1 MIFEILEAD
10 GFICDH
16 QFDNVL
22 SQVKPSTEMVL
33 LFSTKEINGDIA
45 VDANYIPEFRKKY
58 KKFIEKLSIN
68 RTVILF
74 LNSWYKQFSDI
85 FEIAGVTEVIYLD
98 LFLYDTYRK
107 LVVHK
112 YSPLVS
118 SYKIQD
124 KNNYLFL
131 MNKPANI
138 HRIGLLYKLYR
149 NDLLG
154 DCTYSFIIH
163 NSFTDAECRKKMSF
177 LTDNEFNEFYQSTK
191 RSLDLDYDLT
201 QIEQINHTHY
211 TGIPYDFELFNLCN
225 FQLISETHFDTTVW
239 ITEKTWISI
248 ANKKPFII
256 ASYPGI
262 LKKLKSMG
270 FRTFESY
277 TKIPDYDEIKNDDDR
292 LNAIVENVKY
302 WNNNIKDFYSE
313 ILKDTEHNYQ
323 LFLKRAQFNE
333 SIINNFIDNYQ
344 LPLNCDFVRAYDN
357 YNNQIWYKG
366 IK

>member
-16 QFDNVL
+16 QFDDVL
-22 SQVKPSTEMVL
+22 SRVTPSTEMVL

-45 VDANYIPEFRKKY
+45 VDTNYIPEFKKKY
-58 KKFIEKLSIN
+58 KNFIEKLSIN

-74 LNSWYKQFSDI
+74 LNSWYKQYSDI
-85 FEIAGVTEVIYLD
+85 FEIKGITEVVYLD

-107 LVVHK
+107 LVVHN

-118 SYKIQD
+118 SYEIKN

-138 HRIGLLYKLYR
+138 HRIGLLYKLY
-149 NDLLG
+149 NQNLL
-154 DCTYSFIIH
+154 DNCTYSFIIH
-163 NSFTDAECRKKMSF
+163 NSFTEKECRKKMNF
-177 LTDNEFNEFYQSTK
+177 LSDKEFDNFYQSTK
-191 RSLDLDYDLT
+191 KSLDLEYDPNN
-201 QIEQINHTHY
+201 IEKINHTHY
-211 TGIPYDFELFNLCN
+211 TGIPYDVELFNLCN

-248 ANKKPFII
+248 ANKCPFII

-270 FRTFESY
+270 FKTFENY
-277 TKIPDYDEIKNDDDR
+277 TKIVDYDEIKNDENR
-292 LNAIVENVKY
+292 INAIVENVKY
-302 WNNNIKDFYSE
+302 WNSNIQNFYSNIVE
-313 ILKDTEHNYQ
+313 DTEYNYQ
-323 LFLKRAQFNE
+323 LFLKIAKSNE
-333 SIINNFIDNYQ
+333 EVIDSFINKYQ
-344 LPLNCDFVRAYDN
+344 MPLTCDFVRAYDN

-366 IK
+366 KK